1 MTIVQNRRIAN
12 IKAACA
18 GILKS
23 VDMECV
29 FAMKVIIQLK
39 QINAN
44 HVSQHLD
51 FINVY
56 VGFFGI
62 PYITLLFFI
71 VTKPITN

>member
-1 MTIVQNRRIAN
+1 MITVHNRQTATMM
-12 IKAACA
+12 AACA

-29 FAMKVIIQLK
+29 SARKVFIQLTH
-39 QINAN
+39 INAN

-71 VTKPITN
+71 VTKPITK

>member
-1 MTIVQNRRIAN
+1 MITVHNRQTATMM
-12 IKAACA
+12 AACA

-29 FAMKVIIQLK
+29 SARKVIIQLK

-56 VGFFGI
+56 VGIVGI
-62 PYITLLFFI
+62 PYITLWFFI
-71 VTKPITN
+71 VTKLITR